1 MPVLDLFNQE
11 KVKVGSVTLRDDVF
25 AAPVNV
31 PLVHQVLKAQLAG
44 RRQGTASTKTKGE
57 VRGGGRKPFRQKG
70 TGNARQGSLR
80 TPLRPGGG
88 QTFGPRPRSYKQAT
102 PKEMVRG
109 ALRSVLS
116 DRVRSNRML
125 VVDEFKLDSRKT
137 KTFDSILKKKFVLD
151 KVLIIDGENQNL
163 ELSSRNIPRVKTL
176 RVEGINVYD
185 IIRYEWL
192 LMTKKAV
199 ESIGTRLA
207 KTEPVHADA
216 TPKVASKSRSSSSKV
231 SAKKSGTASPKE
243 AK

>member
-11 KVKVGSVTLRDDVF
+11 KVKVGNITLREDVF
-25 AAPVNV
+25 GVPVNIS
-31 PLVHQVLKAQLAG
+31 LVHQVLKAQLAG
-44 RRQGTASTKTKGE
+44 KRQGTASTKTKGE

-109 ALRSVLS
+109 ALRSALS

-125 VVDEFKLDSRKT
+125 VIDEFKLDSCKT
-137 KTFDSILKKKFVLD
+137 RTFNEILKKKWVLD
-151 KVLIIDGENQNL
+151 KVLIIDGANPNL

-176 RVEGINVYD
+176 KVDGINVYD
-185 IIRYEWL
+185 LIRYDWL
-192 LMTKKAV
+192 LMTRRAV
-199 ESIGTRLA
+199 EAIETRLGKHSTA
-207 KTEPVHADA
+207 EIG
-216 TPKVASKSRSSSSKV
+216 SSEERIK
-231 SAKKSGTASPKE
+231 
-243 AK
+243 